1 MEALP
6 EHADEEAAAAAQLR
20 SPSTACLA
28 RGPGDPPWQ
37 ARAWRVA
44 RTQTPAARA
53 LLPRHRRAAG
63 HPVGTR
69 VGRHGLV
76 SHALCAP
83 AFPSSVPR
91 LDSGR
96 RDRGPDACANSAG
109 TSASS
114 HGWLMLSPG
123 RGPCSRPEGPGALYC
138 EL

>member
-6 EHADEEAAAAAQLR
+6 EHADEEAAAATRRAWH
-20 SPSTACLA
+20 
-28 RGPGDPPWQ
+28 GDPGT
-37 ARAWRVA
+37 RAWRVA
-44 RTQTPAARA
+44 RAQTPAARA

-123 RGPCSRPEGPGALYC
+123 RGPCSRPEGLSALYC